1 MGTVQGYENRY
12 RASLLKIV
20 NRKKEGGRLR
30 KILLNFRKIIF
41 F

>member
-30 KILLNFRKIIF
+30 KKYC
-41 F
+41 